1 MAPIKS
7 YTRYTITELQT
18 LLQLY
23 TDLLNEYIN
32 DELSEFNTNI
42 IAHFQNEL
50 LLIQSDISIYN
61 ISLPIS
67 IVTYPV

>member
-7 YTRYTITELQT
+7 YTQYTITELQT

-50 LLIQSDISIYN
+50 LLIQSAISIYN
-61 ISLPIS
+61 NSL
-67 IVTYPV
+67 

>member
-50 LLIQSDISIYN
+50 LLIQSAISIYN
-61 ISLPIS
+61 NSL
-67 IVTYPV
+67 

>member
-7 YTRYTITELQT
+7 YTQYTITELQT

-50 LLIQSDISIYN
+50 LLIHFN
-61 ISLPIS
+61 L
-67 IVTYPV
+67 

>member
-42 IAHFQNEL
+42 ITHFQNEL
-50 LLIQSDISIYN
+50 LLIRSAISIYN
-61 ISLPIS
+61 NSL
-67 IVTYPV
+67 